1 MNLNSFFLLQ
11 YLSIMY
17 KLHQRIMFFSCNQN
31 CRHVPTC
38 NTSLWCH
45 CPFMFYNKDQTHCFQ
60 MTFSFGFVFI
70 ASVQF
75 STTCLPVKLFLVF
88 CDDSKVWG
96 EVLTFCCVTCSTLK
110 VPSRLSRDS
119 NHIPSSVLV
128 QRLTC
133 EHTHGFN
140 DVTNKNMV
148 WDEDHIDWVHTWCQC
163 QALVVGNNVVPLPRL
178 RGQSSRVQS
187 AVRASRPCHRAA
199 TVGLCRFSH
208 FRNSPQ
214 SAIVSENEPL
224 LLWVCSSLFRMN
236 WLVSMN
242 RSTQLTKHIS
252 ALESSFGPGLSIH
265 FSCRELESFREGER
279 HDGCNYNR
287 MHDVRTDIL
296 YVVNLWDVLH
306 WHQSYLLPP
315 ICSDTIHIDCVVCV
329 GLGLGFF

>member
-1 MNLNSFFLLQ
+1 M
-11 YLSIMY
+11 
-17 KLHQRIMFFSCNQN
+17 MFFSCNQN

-45 CPFMFYNKDQTHCFQ
+45 CLFVFYNKWFPND
-60 MTFSFGFVFI
+60 TFFGFVFI

-88 CDDSKVWG
+88 YIDSKVWG
-96 EVLTFCCVTCSTLK
+96 EVLTFCCVTCSTLR
-110 VPSRLSRDS
+110 VPPRLSRDS

-133 EHTHGFN
+133 KHTHGFN
-140 DVTNKNMV
+140 DFTNKNMV
-148 WDEDHIDWVHTWCQC
+148 SLLTTEQTVCLALLISVRRGPVETLDWVHTWCQC
-163 QALVVGNNVVPLPRL
+163 QALVVGNNVVPSPRL
-178 RGQSSRVQS
+178 RGQSSGEQS
-187 AVRASRPCHRAA
+187 AVRTSWLRHRAA

-208 FRNSPQ
+208 FRDSHQ

-265 FSCRELESFREGER
+265 FSCREIESFREGAR
-279 HDGCNYNR
+279 HDGCNYTR
-287 MHDVRTDIL
+287 MQDARCM
-296 YVVNLWDVLH
+296 W
-306 WHQSYLLPP
+306 
-315 ICSDTIHIDCVVCV
+315 
-329 GLGLGFF
+329 